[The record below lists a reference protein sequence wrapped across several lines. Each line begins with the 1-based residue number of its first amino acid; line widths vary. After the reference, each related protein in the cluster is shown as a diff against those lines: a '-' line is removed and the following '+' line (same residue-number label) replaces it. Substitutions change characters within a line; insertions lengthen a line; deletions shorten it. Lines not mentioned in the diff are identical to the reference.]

1 MHVHEL
7 QSVLGVVVVRLNAVE
22 QQYVT
27 GLGDI
32 ELTAVLHA
40 EASLADVGDEQRR
53 ITVALH
59 KIVGGAVVVTAPC
72 RVEQQ
77 LSRVC
82 DGVNGKQ
89 TDSLRMPGST
99 LCIDSSPSL
108 FCIHRIHERNS
119 RIDELVFCVFSQK
132 AGLMNFAA
140 ETLIEYIHK
149 IFYT

>member
-1 MHVHEL
+1 MPVGDAAAQLTRVRAFKVHVNEL

-40 EASLADVGDEQRR
+40 EASLADVGDEKRR

-72 RVEQQ
+72 RVKQQ
-77 LSRVC
+77 FSR
-82 DGVNGKQ
+82 G
-89 TDSLRMPGST
+89 LRRRKRKTNRLTSDAGINT
-99 LCIDSSPSL
+99 LHRL
-108 FCIHRIHERNS
+108 FS
-119 RIDELVFCVFSQK
+119 F
-132 AGLMNFAA
+132 
-140 ETLIEYIHK
+140 LILHS
-149 IFYT
+149 